1 MTTIVGVQNA
11 DGCVI
16 ACDSRVAEGGK
27 VWSHPKMIKAAERG
41 SYIIGGA
48 GDFRALQVVLH
59 VWQPPLV
66 SAKAKQNL
74 YEFVINKVAP
84 SLKTILTSSGI
95 EFTKLSDSDN
105 KFELQ
110 LIVGINGSLFEI
122 DSDFAVAMNDTGFY
136 AVGSGGDYALGA
148 LHAGAEI
155 LDAMKIAAINNN
167 GTSAPFHILEQ
178 KVNRHSK

>member
-1 MTTIVGVQNA
+1 MTTIVGVQSI

-16 ACDSRVAEGGK
+16 ASDSRVAEGGK
-27 VWSHPKMIKAAERG
+27 VYTHPEMVKAIERG

-48 GDFRALQVVLH
+48 GDYRALQVALH
-59 VWQPPLV
+59 GWQPPIV

-84 SLKTILTSSGI
+84 SLKSTLVEAGI
-95 EFTKLSDSDN
+95 EFNKGSDDSDN

-110 LIVGINGSLFEI
+110 LLIGINGTLFEV
-122 DSDFAVAMNDTGFY
+122 DSDFAVAMNDTGLY
-136 AVGSGGDYALGA
+136 AIGSGGDYALGA
-148 LHAGAEI
+148 LHAGATV
-155 LDAMKIAAINNN
+155 LDAMRIAAVNNN

-178 KVNRHSK
+178 EIK